1 MGKENLNNNDRIL
14 DGAKRI
20 DDTILD
26 GAKRVAD
33 DALAGVSGGAVN
45 AADNIGNARAAG
57 GKTSGVGNPNLAGG
71 VQRHYCI
78 KCKKDTAHIVYSGSR
93 LVCEICGTSPTL

>member
-1 MGKENLNNNDRIL
+1 MGKEILTNKEKIL
-14 DGAKRI
+14 DGARRI

-33 DALAGVSGGAVN
+33 DALGKVSGGG
-45 AADNIGNARAAG
+45 IAR
-57 GKTSGVGNPNLAGG
+57 NPNLAGG
-71 VQRHYCI
+71 VQRHFCK
-78 KCKKDTAHIVYSGSR
+78 KCNKDTAHIVYSGGR

>member
-1 MGKENLNNNDRIL
+1 MGKEILTDKEKIL

-33 DALAGVSGGAVN
+33 DVLAGVSGGAVN
-45 AADNIGNARAAG
+45 ATDNIGNVRGAQFAKAG
-57 GKTSGVGNPNLAGG
+57 ENPNLAGG

-78 KCKKDTAHIVYSGSR
+78 KCKKDTAHKVYMGNR
-93 LVCEICGTSPTL
+93 LVCEECGTSPTL